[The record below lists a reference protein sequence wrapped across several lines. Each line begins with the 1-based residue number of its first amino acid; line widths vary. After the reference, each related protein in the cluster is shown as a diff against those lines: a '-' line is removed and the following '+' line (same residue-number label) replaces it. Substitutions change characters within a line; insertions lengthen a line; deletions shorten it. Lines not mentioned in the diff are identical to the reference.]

1 MIIDNYKKMK
11 QIWTKYFTV
20 VKDTFI
26 GFVDD
31 NAFKLSASLSYY
43 TLFSLAPM
51 ILLFL
56 SIIGFFY
63 GQDALR
69 GQLYGQIDGLI
80 GKDAAIQVQEMV
92 QNAQISGKTGFA
104 AVIGII
110 MLFIGA
116 TGVFAEI
123 QDSINQIWSLKA
135 KPKNGLVK
143 YLINRFLSFSLII
156 SFGFLFIVSLLLNTL
171 LDAFSQKLII
181 VFSASTISVFWL
193 INNVVIWTV
202 MTFLFAIIFKIL
214 PDGKVALKDA
224 LIGAGVTALLFM
236 IGKYV
241 IGFYLGQSNIA
252 STYGAAGSI
261 VVLLLWVYYSSA
273 ILYFGA
279 EFTKV
284 YALQIGEG
292 IKPASYTV
300 IIKQLEVNA
309 TAQNVENIINK

>member
-1 MIIDNYKKMK
+1 MK
-11 QIWTKYFTV
+11 QILTKYFSV
-20 VKDTFI
+20 VKDTFT

-69 GQLYGQIDGLI
+69 GQLYGQINGLI

-92 QNAQISGKTGFA
+92 QNAQLSGKTGFA
-104 AVIGII
+104 GIIGII

-171 LDAFSQKLII
+171 LDAFSQKLLSI
-181 VFSASTISVFWL
+181 FSASTISIFWL
-193 INNVVIWTV
+193 INIIVIWTV
-202 MTFLFAIIFKIL
+202 MTVLFAIIFMVL

-224 LIGAGVTALLFM
+224 LTGAGVTALLFM
-236 IGKYV
+236 VGKYA

-300 IIKQLEVNA
+300 IVKHLEVNA
-309 TAQNVENIINK
+309 TAKNVENVINK